1 MPMFDIH
8 SGLWCIDRYLE
19 NVNWSNKEF
28 FAIRVICADIGNNQ
42 PHRLFSDCHALLA
55 KCLKRLYDVP
65 PSQYALKNLALFLPF
80 SVEDEKSLIRIVADL
95 PNPPTV
101 FCSSASLFQA
111 PEDFG
116 NLKRV
121 YFYKSARSPKFPIE
135 SSRSVIDTGL
145 FEEFGNSA
153 NWVPTI
159 KERPK
164 DILDIAIELLQ
175 SFKSGEPFPSDFQ
188 SKTSL
193 GRIAIILRG
202 RRLSLKF
209 KSQAFSIIMM
219 ASKRR
224 DNIWSWLPKDVIRLI
239 FQRVEPFSWMHHTVR
254 IPKWAKQVVQSF
266 KIYAAMEKDM
276 KSKQRILQRMVEEHE
291 EDLERIAAYPE
302 KRAKIENQLE
312 QAKQLVDSRRES
324 ISAFI
329 AAAEEKLSTNI

>member
-1 MPMFDIH
+1 MFDIH
-8 SGLWCIDRYLE
+8 SGLWSIDRYLE

-42 PHRLFSDCHALLA
+42 PHRLLSDCHTLLA

-101 FCSSASLFQA
+101 FCSSASLFQT

-116 NLKRV
+116 NLKRI
-121 YFYKSARSPKFPIE
+121 YFYESARSSKFPIE

-145 FEEFGNSA
+145 FDEFGSSA
-153 NWVPTI
+153 NWVPRI
-159 KERPK
+159 KKRPK
-164 DILDIAIELLQ
+164 DVFDVAMELLQ
-175 SFKSGEPFPSDFQ
+175 FFKFGEPLPSDFQ
-188 SKTSL
+188 PKTSL
-193 GRIAIILRG
+193 KSIATILRG
-202 RRLSLKF
+202 RRVSLKC
-209 KSQAFSIIMM
+209 KSQVFSIIMI
-219 ASKRR
+219 ASKRH

-239 FQRVEPFSWMHHTVR
+239 FHRVEPFAWMHHTVR
-254 IPKWAKQVVQSF
+254 IPKWAKQIVQSF

-276 KSKQRILQRMVEEHE
+276 KAKQRILHQMAQEHE
-291 EDLERIAAYPE
+291 EDLERIASYPE

-312 QAKQLVDSRRES
+312 QAKQWVNSRTES
-324 ISAFI
+324 ITALI
-329 AAAEEKLSTNI
+329 AAQEKTIN